1 MHCRVVVPLLL
12 QLTLDY
18 RVSVHCSAII
28 TGGASVANWNN
39 PQYRTGVTVNAIS
52 ISANNPSFAPLN
64 LITRSDT
71 SYSSFG
77 TGFVFFM
84 GSLSTLP
91 INVQLTLTPV
101 ITTQSARPSPT
112 PTPTPG
118 PGGSPDSGSS
128 SSMLS
133 SGAIAGIVIGAVVGV
148 ILIAALA
155 FFLIKRS
162 SSRKAEV
169 APTPMPDEPA
179 PKAVAEV

>member
-1 MHCRVVVPLLL
+1 MHCRMVVPLLL
-12 QLTLDY
+12 QLTLNY
-18 RVSVHCSAII
+18 RVTVHCSAII
-28 TGGASVANWNN
+28 TGGATVDNWNN
-39 PQYRTGVTVNAIS
+39 PQYRTNLTANTIT
-52 ISANNPSFAPLN
+52 ILANNPSFASLN
-64 LITRSDT
+64 LISRSDA

-101 ITTQSARPSPT
+101 ITTQSARP
-112 PTPTPG
+112 TPTPG
-118 PGGSPDSGSS
+118 PNSGSS

-133 SGAIAGIVIGAVVGV
+133 SGAIAGIVIGAVVGG

-169 APTPMPDEPA
+169 APTTMPDDPA